1 MMTTEPAK
9 AHGNAAAAISI
20 SIPPTGEEAQI
31 SLDSI
36 LVAGGSS
43 ITSGSGTSAVAVAEN
58 NKNRNNRLILRHG
71 SSLRLI
77 ATVCSFL
84 ADPSHSDNFSYI
96 DPNGD
101 QGKWKRKGMD
111 LYYCAVMDPATNNI
125 LCAARCATQGL
136 LLSSDDDVD
145 DDDGKATVNAGKRR
159 RRLLIDYLYTVES
172 ARDKGIARR
181 VISFIL
187 QRAQEAGAHSY
198 VLSLE
203 ESAVYWMEKW
213 GFYLCEDPKLN
224 GKLNVFPDTH
234 LLRLGTDPKDEILP
248 EEAADQKQQQQ
259 REHAYEG
266 GENKSPNGGG
276 SGNGAAMGN
285 GRNNSV
291 SGNPAVPPKAFTST
305 LTKLLALD
313 PPNAP
318 SDDGLKLCLSSLSLL
333 LKNAMAEEP
342 GGRRRRIRIANP
354 NVRQRV
360 FAVGGDHAMDL
371 LQCAGFELGVDEEGD
386 ATLTFHDGANQWL
399 AAAVELLEQKAT

>member
-1 MMTTEPAK
+1 MTTEPAK
-9 AHGNAAAAISI
+9 AHGQGNAAAAAAAATTTSI

-36 LVAGGSS
+36 AGGSS
-43 ITSGSGTSAVAVAEN
+43 ITSGSGTTAAVAEN
-58 NKNRNNRLILRHG
+58 KNHGNNRLILRHG

-84 ADPSHSDNFSYI
+84 ADPAHSDNFSYI

-111 LYYCAVMDPATNNI
+111 LYYCAVMDPTTENI

-136 LLSSDDDVD
+136 MSGDDDE
-145 DDDGKATVNAGKRR
+145 DGEATANAGKKR

-187 QRAQEAGAHSY
+187 QRAQEAGAYSY

-203 ESAVYWMEKW
+203 QSAVYWMEKW
-213 GFYLCEDPKLN
+213 GFYLCEDPKLTR
-224 GKLNVFPDTH
+224 KLNVFPDTH

-248 EEAADQKQQQQ
+248 EEAANHQKQQQQ
-259 REHAYEG
+259 QRGHTYEG
-266 GENKSPNGGG
+266 SENTSPNGGG
-276 SGNGAAMGN
+276 NGASIGNG
-285 GRNNSV
+285 V
-291 SGNPAVPPKAFTST
+291 VPTKAFTST

-318 SDDGLKLCLSSLSLL
+318 SEELKLCLISP
-333 LKNAMAEEP
+333 AQECH
-342 GGRRRRIRIANP
+342 GRRTRGTPSSHSHCQPKREA
-354 NVRQRV
+354 
-360 FAVGGDHAMDL
+360 
-371 LQCAGFELGVDEEGD
+371 EGICSR
-386 ATLTFHDGANQWL
+386 W
-399 AAAVELLEQKAT
+399 